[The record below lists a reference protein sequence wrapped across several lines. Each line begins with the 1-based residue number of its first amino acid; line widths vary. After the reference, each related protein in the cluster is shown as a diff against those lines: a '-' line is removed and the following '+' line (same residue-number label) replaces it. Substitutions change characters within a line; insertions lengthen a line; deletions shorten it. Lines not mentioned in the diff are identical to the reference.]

1 MNVVLPGDSLPIEK
15 DTNTSISIGPGIYK
29 SPITQEIIPS
39 SAGIIHIKDTKQG
52 ANRLIYI
59 DSNSKRY
66 IPQTN
71 DFVIGIITGVFGE
84 NYKVQLQDFLQ
95 SVQLSMMAFPN
106 ASRKNRPNLKVGQ
119 AVYARVSQAIPEIDV
134 ELECIDATTG
144 KEGGFGLLDE
154 SGYLFDVNLNFSRE
168 LLFNQ
173 SSPILEKLASKCRFE
188 IAIGINGKIWI
199 KCGDGVPIQK
209 EGVSINDNEEEE
221 GDGKQKS
228 VSTTRN
234 SAYDLRCTLAA
245 SRYIQNCQN
254 LTSEQ
259 IDAELKKL
267 FNF

>member
-1 MNVVLPGDSLPIEK
+1 MNVVLPGDSLPI
-15 DTNTSISIGPGIYK
+15 DNDASTSISIGPGIYK
-29 SPITQEIIPS
+29 SPQTQEIIPS
-39 SAGIIHIKDTKQG
+39 SAGIINIKDTKQNT
-52 ANRLIYI
+52 NRLIYI

-71 DFVIGIITGVFGE
+71 DFVIGVITGVFGE

-95 SVQLSMMAFPN
+95 SVQLSMMAFPD

-154 SGYLFDVNLNFSRE
+154 SGYIFSVNLNFARE

-173 SSPILEKLASKCRFE
+173 NSPILEKLASRCKFE

-199 KCGDGVPIQK
+199 KCGDGIPIQK
-209 EGVSINDNEEEE
+209 EGASSNGNEDEES
-221 GDGKQKS
+221 KQQSKDTS
-228 VSTTRN
+228 KNYV
-234 SAYDLRCTLAA
+234 YDLKCTLAA
-245 SRYIQNCQN
+245 TRYLQSCQH
-254 LTSEQ
+254 LKSEE